1 MIARYTI
8 AARRP
13 GGTPA
18 YRVLVRKI
26 RRFVRIASRHA
37 ARRALGWAL
46 RYAGTPRAV
55 RTPRYARGLSRERT
69 TRHTCPVREIP
80 GRAGP
85 AARRATAGARA
96 GYRGRYPGCEGE
108 GVHAAGSGAAIPKSK
123 RLRVR
128 VPSCGFTGGTCALL
142 KWNHIRIAVSL
153 IREPRGRARAAAL
166 RPRRCRVP

>member
-37 ARRALGWAL
+37 GARRALAL

-96 GYRGRYPGCEGE
+96 GYRGRYPGCE
-108 GVHAAGSGAAIPKSK
+108 VHAAGSGAAKPPKRK
-123 RLRVR
+123 LLRVR